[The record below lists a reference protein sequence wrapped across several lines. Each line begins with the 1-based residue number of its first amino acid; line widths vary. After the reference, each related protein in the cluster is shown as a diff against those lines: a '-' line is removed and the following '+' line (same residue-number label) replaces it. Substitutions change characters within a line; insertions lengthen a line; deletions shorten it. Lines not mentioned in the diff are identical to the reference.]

1 MNSLLIYLLQ
11 GSIILTLFYLVYHA
25 FLRQLT
31 FFALNR
37 LYLIASLHSALL
49 LPLLKFRFSF
59 FNSGNGLSTFVMNL
73 PEVEINPA
81 EPHPASFIIYLLLGI
96 YLTGAAWQLA
106 QLLFGIGNIVGK
118 IRNSIHHHLG
128 DQVIVENPEFE
139 PASFFNYIMLPKY
152 DPKAQEQQLI
162 ILHETAHARQ
172 WHTLDNILM
181 QVTRILFW
189 FHPLIKKT
197 ASSLQEVHEY
207 LADQEVTNTQNRR
220 TYAQLLLNY
229 ATKAPLQP
237 LLPAH
242 HFNQFQLKNRILM
255 MHKPQS
261 PQTMKRRFLW
271 AIPLFAF
278 SVAVFS
284 CENEI
289 SDSIKEVDLTTAED
303 MPISD
308 SPDANLRILSADEVF
323 DVVENAPQFPGGM
336 EAWNQF
342 LGENLK
348 YPQQAREMGVEGT
361 VFLVFEI
368 DRQGKI
374 KNPEILRGIG
384 GGCDEEAL
392 RVIQQSPDWLPG
404 LQNGKKVNVRMRLP
418 IRFKLS

>member
-1 MNSLLIYLLQ
+1 MNALIIYLLQ

-25 FLRQLT
+25 FLRHLT
-31 FFALNR
+31 FFSLNR
-37 LYLIASLHSALL
+37 LYLIMSLLSALL
-49 LPLLKFRFSF
+49 LPLIKFRFTF
-59 FNSGNGLSTFVMNL
+59 FTSGNDLSTFVMNL
-73 PEVEINPA
+73 PEVEINPI

-96 YLTGAAWQLA
+96 YLIGAAWQLA
-106 QLLFGIGNIVGK
+106 QLLFCIGNIVGK

-128 DQVIVENPEFE
+128 DQIIVENPEFE
-139 PASFFNYIMLPKY
+139 PASFFNFIMLPKY
-152 DPKAQEQQLI
+152 EPKAQEQQLI

-197 ASSLQEVHEY
+197 ESSLQEVHEF
-207 LADQEVTNTQNRR
+207 LADQEVTTTQNRR

-229 ATKAPLQP
+229 ATKAQP

-255 MHKPQS
+255 MHKPHS
-261 PQTMKRRFLW
+261 PLAMKGRFLL
-271 AIPLFAF
+271 AIPLFAL
-278 SVAVFS
+278 SLAVFS

-289 SDSIKEVDLTTAED
+289 NDSVKEVDFKTEED
-303 MPISD
+303 IPLAD
-308 SPDANLRILSADEVF
+308 SPDANLRMLSGNEVF
-323 DVVENAPQFPGGM
+323 DVVENAPEFPGGM
-336 EAWNQF
+336 EAWSKF

-348 YPQQAREMGVEGT
+348 YPQKAKELGIEGT

-374 KNPEILRGIG
+374 SNTEILRGIG